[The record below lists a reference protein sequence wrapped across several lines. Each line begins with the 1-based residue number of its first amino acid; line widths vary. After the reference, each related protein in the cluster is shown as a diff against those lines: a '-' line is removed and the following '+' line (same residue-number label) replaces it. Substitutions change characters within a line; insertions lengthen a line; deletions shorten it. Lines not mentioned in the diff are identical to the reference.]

1 MKSTELKR
9 VVAFAN
15 QADFNKGIKLI
26 VEDVA
31 YEYSGYVH
39 AINFYTECEFSIAYR
54 RFENAGMINGNNFN
68 VHAWFVLVSA
78 CFL

>member
-15 QADFNKGIKLI
+15 QADFNKGISLI
-26 VEDVA
+26 LKDVA
-31 YEYSGYVH
+31 YEHSGYFR

-54 RFENAGMINGNNFN
+54 RFENAGMINGKNFS
-68 VHAWFVLVSA
+68 VHAWFVLVWS